1 MKNHLQEAIETFM
14 KKHDLKINERFMLF
28 ENNTWDDTYY
38 GTYEIQNVEPIEN
51 YRHNKHKDKELELI
65 CCSFPTLLDMN
76 YEPKRILTE
85 MLEGEYEVRIL
96 RS

>member
-1 MKNHLQEAIETFM
+1 MKKHLQEAMKAFM
-14 KKHDLKINERFMLF
+14 QKHNLKINERFMLF

-38 GTYEIQNVEPIEN
+38 GTYEIQNVEPIKN
-51 YRHNKHKDKELELI
+51 YRHNEHKNKKLELI
-65 CCSFPTLLDMN
+65 CRSFPTLLDMN

-85 MLEGEYEVRIL
+85 MLEGEYEVRVL